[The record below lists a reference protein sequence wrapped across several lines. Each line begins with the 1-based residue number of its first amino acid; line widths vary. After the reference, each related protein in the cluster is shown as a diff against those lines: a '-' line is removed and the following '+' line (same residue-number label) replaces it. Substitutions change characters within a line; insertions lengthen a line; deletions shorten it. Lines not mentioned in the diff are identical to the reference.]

1 MRLALAR
8 AKTGSAAAR
17 GKRALVLL
25 PLAALAA
32 WVAAPAWADGPG
44 LPRTY
49 TPRTVDSPNPLPG
62 GAFGWGIASADLTG
76 DGKQDLLVAQAE
88 AGAAGNGGRGQVFIF
103 NGATGAVVDT
113 INPPEENPDAATP
126 PTLAFVYVETM
137 PDVGSCPGGD
147 GPDADKICDA
157 PVVGPGDGIPEVI
170 VGARNLRVDVDP
182 TDGDGATRDAGDPR
196 LGRGYIFDGTTRAVL
211 KRIDM
216 PIADRRAQRNIAANP
231 ANANPQFARV
241 MMNPAGQPPCSGLRS
256 ENNDFGVVQ
265 CPNRPL
271 PTDVEKQRERVG
283 DVSGDGIADIVITA
297 RSQAERTGP
306 VPANTDAATT
316 EAEYAAQGTQCR
328 NVTTPP
334 SCTSGKA
341 WVYSGAIAGSDPAA
355 ILDTALYSIKD
366 PRAQTGGAEFG
377 GNMMRVGD
385 ICAPPVGTNQC
396 PATLADNTTPAPLDG
411 KPEFVI
417 PARNLDYPLANP
429 DIGAGNPFENVG
441 ASFLFN
447 GATGGLVRI
456 VPSPEPQARSQFS
469 GGFNSG
475 RPAGDLG
482 ATDFPDFMQAAPLQ
496 NALST
501 DDGKAWVFNGDL
513 QAGGGAE
520 QGWNF
525 ATLTDPTPM
534 IGGNFGGSMTG
545 VGDLVSGPGA
555 PANEMLIAGF
565 GFDPFTEASNN
576 NVTDLHIV
584 NPQLQKNL
592 QTIPN
597 PEGNR
602 GDGFGVGLTP
612 MGDLNGD
619 GFLDFA
625 ASAYLSNVG
634 TNGGQ
639 GRAYIFT
646 SDNSPLPAGPSAPPA
661 QEPVAPAAL
670 VAGRCANET
679 RGTDGPDTLNGTD
692 AGDRMFGFAGAD
704 TMNGLD
710 AKDCLQGGD
719 GGDLLKGAGDNDKL
733 LGARGADR
741 LHGGDGRDRLYGG
754 SGNDR
759 LVGGVAGDLLAG
771 GDGNDTLSGGPSAD
785 RLFGERGNDRIGTG
799 EGRNSVDAG
808 PGDDRI
814 NSRNGVRDDVICGKG
829 DDVVVADR
837 RDRIDGSCEQVRL
850 PRRR

>member
-8 AKTGSAAAR
+8 AKTGSATAW
-17 GKRALVLL
+17 GKRALLVL
-25 PLAALAA
+25 PLAALGA
-32 WVAAPAWADGPG
+32 WLATPAQADGPG

-49 TPRTVDSPNPLPG
+49 TPRIIDSPNPLPG
-62 GAFGWGIASADLTG
+62 GSFGWGIASADLTG
-76 DGKQDLLVAQAE
+76 DGKLDLVVAQAE

-103 NGATGAVVDT
+103 NGATGALVDT

-157 PVVGPGDGIPEVI
+157 PTVGPGDGVPEVI

-182 TDGDGATRDAGDPR
+182 TDGDTTTVDSADPR
-196 LGRGYIFDGTTRAVL
+196 LGRGYIIDGKTRAVL

-216 PIADRRAQRNIAANP
+216 PIADRKAQANIAGTGV
-231 ANANPQFARV
+231 ANANPQFGRT
-241 MMNPAGQPPCSGLRS
+241 MTNPSGLEPCKGS
-256 ENNDFGVVQ
+256 ATENNNFGVVD
-265 CPNRPL
+265 CPAKSP
-271 PTDVEKQRERVG
+271 G
-283 DVSGDGIADIVITA
+283 DRIGDLNGDGVADIVITA
-297 RSQAERTGP
+297 RNFTVRTGAP
-306 VPANTDAATT
+306 GAGEPPEEFAAT
-316 EAEYAAQGTQCR
+316 GSQCR
-328 NVTTPP
+328 NLAAGST
-334 SCTSGKA
+334 CTAGKA
-341 WVYSGAIAGSDPAA
+341 WAYSGAIAGTPPDA
-355 ILDTALYSIKD
+355 ILDTALYSIQN

-377 GNMMRVGD
+377 GNLTRVGD
-385 ICAPPVGTNQC
+385 ICGFAAGPPVNQC
-396 PATLADNTTPAPLDG
+396 AAPDG
-411 KPEFVI
+411 RPEFVI

-429 DIGAGNPFENVG
+429 DVGAGNPFENVG
-441 ASFLFN
+441 ASFLFSGVN
-447 GATGGLVRI
+447 GALIRI
-456 VPSPEPQARSQFS
+456 VPSPEPQARSQFG

-482 ATDFPDFMQAAPLQ
+482 ATLFPDFIQSAPLQ

-520 QGWNF
+520 QSWNF
-525 ATLTDPTPM
+525 ASLTDPTPM
-534 IGGNFGGSMTG
+534 IGSNFGGSMTG

-576 NVTDLHIV
+576 NITDLHIM

-597 PEGNR
+597 PEDHR
-602 GDGFGVGLTP
+602 GDGFGVGVTP

-625 ASAYLSNVG
+625 ASAYLTNVG
-634 TNGGQ
+634 LNGGQ

-661 QEPVAPAAL
+661 QEPVAPPAL

-692 AGDRMFGFAGAD
+692 AGDRMFGFAGDDA
-704 TMNGLD
+704 MNGLD
-710 AKDCLQGGD
+710 AKDCLQGGA
-719 GGDLLKGAGDNDKL
+719 GADLLKGAGDNDKL

-754 SGNDR
+754 SGNDK

-785 RLFGERGNDRIGTG
+785 HLFGERGNDRIGTG

-850 PRRR
+850 PRRS